1 MPKVMEY
8 EELKSCLPTVFDF
21 VSGKHGVV
29 TVRHGGVPAMR
40 ISPIRVY
47 RTTEPD
53 PELGGEINF
62 DLFADESSVWE
73 NA

>member
-8 EELKSCLPTVFDF
+8 EDLQTSLPMVFDF
-21 VSGKHGVV
+21 VSGKHEVV
-29 TVRHGGVPAMR
+29 TIRRDGIPAVR
-40 ISPIRVY
+40 ISPVHVY

-53 PELGGEINF
+53 PSLSGEINF
-62 DLFADESSVWE
+62 DLFSDESSEWE

>member
-1 MPKVMEY
+1 MPTVMEY
-8 EELKSCLPTVFDF
+8 EELKSNWPKVFEF
-21 VSGKHGVV
+21 VSGKQGIV
-29 TVRHGGVPAMR
+29 TVRRGGIPAVR

-53 PELGGEINF
+53 SSLSGEINF
-62 DLFADESSVWE
+62 DLFADESSEWE